1 MGLQWLP
8 PARAGEGRLD
18 RGNVKTTKRPASRN
32 LASEEAE
39 RLTEAIRSLGTYTHV
54 TVQAQRGFLYVHVD
68 DEPIARL
75 ARLAP
80 DHYGLSFHHHTGRW
94 EHTPF
99 AGDLSQLACVFVNE
113 FGAFLVSAFPPA
125 MSGSDH

>member
-1 MGLQWLP
+1 MEFQWLP
-8 PARAGEGRLD
+8 PACAGEGRLD
-18 RGNVKTTKRPASRN
+18 RGKVKTTKRPVSPN
-32 LASEEAE
+32 LASEDAD
-39 RLTEAIRSLGTYTHV
+39 RLTEAIRTLGSFSHV

-68 DEPIARL
+68 EEPIARL

-94 EHTPF
+94 EQTPF
-99 AGDLSQLACVFVNE
+99 AGDLSQLASALVNE